1 MYILLLPYLLPEDT
15 QVNYIVVLVLKKLT
29 MKQRKLNTYLDS
41 VINTNENV
49 QIQLWLGLGNNT
61 FN

>member
-49 QIQLWLGLGNNT
+49 QIQL
-61 FN
+61 